1 MKGLLAMAVKPLKV
15 SRLASDLG
23 YNKILTF
30 RPDGKNA
37 RKYIQDEI
45 ARVQPGD
52 VIELD
57 FSGID
62 LCDASFVDEMVI
74 EVQRYLR
81 KLSTGIVMFI
91 SNMNDSTMDNLRA
104 ALAFR
109 ELNGERIPILYHK
122 GKSFSYV
129 GSLEPVLDEAF
140 KKLIDNKQIT
150 ARDLA
155 RTDKISINS
164 ASNKLKKLYDY
175 RLIVRNEV
183 VDQTGK
189 QYIYSLPK

>member
-1 MKGLLAMAVKPLKV
+1 
-15 SRLASDLG
+15 
-23 YNKILTF
+23 
-30 RPDGKNA
+30 
-37 RKYIQDEI
+37 
-45 ARVQPGD
+45 
-52 VIELD
+52 LD

-62 LCDASFVDEMVI
+62 LCDASFVDEMLI
-74 EVQRYLR
+74 EVQLYLR
-81 KLSTGIVMFI
+81 KLSTGIIMFI

-104 ALAFR
+104 ALALR
-109 ELNGERIPILYHK
+109 ELNGERIPILIQK

-129 GSLEPVLDEAF
+129 GSLEPVLDETI
-140 KKLIDNKQIT
+140 KQLMKNPQIT

-155 RTDKISINS
+155 LADKININS

-183 VDQTGK
+183 VDQTGR